1 MGKLKNFLLTEAP
14 TYPPYGLSVDEFAEA
29 QESFTEYARSRVY
42 VGSQDYDLGESQ
54 RMENLSVNNVITE
67 LREEIAD
74 AVNYLVGLDIV
85 VSRLFPTVDDWLK
98 FGIEQGWA
106 IPKTETEV

>member
-1 MGKLKNFLLTEAP
+1 MGNMKNLLMSEP
-14 TYPPYGLSVDEFAEA
+14 PNYPPFGLSVDQFAEA
-29 QESFTEYARSRVY
+29 QQSFTEYARSRVY

-54 RMENLSVNNVITE
+54 RMEALSVNNVITE

-106 IPKTETEV
+106 VPKTETEV